1 MESRDPASSWTLLF
15 LSSTEH
21 VWRHSER
28 KHFFRKL
35 QFALLSSA
43 IELPRLVLTQYV
55 CRMENHAPSLQDH
68 NRRAHDHDAH
78 LHHLKGNQRINNST
92 SFGFTNPWL
101 LRTAKYRAR
110 EYVVTR
116 NMKTAPNQFVSFNL
130 LPFPLWWNPS
140 TSCRILTTKIYFPP
154 NTILIQVMWKDHPI
168 NSSTRLDPV
177 PASDD
182 YQAPLPVLKGCWIT
196 SKVSK
201 PHQRSSIEILNPNQI
216 RPITQ
221 PSAMCY

>member
-68 NRRAHDHDAH
+68 NQRAHDHDAY
-78 LHHLKGNQRINNST
+78 LHHLKGAPKDKQFYLFWFYQSLIIEDCQVPSKRIRSEQ
-92 SFGFTNPWL
+92 
-101 LRTAKYRAR
+101 
-110 EYVVTR
+110 EYENR
-116 NMKTAPNQFVSFNL
+116 SKSGC
-130 LPFPLWWNPS
+130 PS
-140 TSCRILTTKIYFPP
+140 TFCLSHSDETQALLAEYSPP
-154 NTILIQVMWKDHPI
+154 RFISHPI
-168 NSSTRLDPV
+168 LSWFKLCGR
-177 PASDD
+177 
-182 YQAPLPVLKGCWIT
+182 IT
-196 SKVSK
+196 
-201 PHQRSSIEILNPNQI
+201 P
-216 RPITQ
+216 
-221 PSAMCY
+221 

>member
-68 NRRAHDHDAH
+68 NQRAHDHDAH

-110 EYVVTR
+110 EYVVTGIW
-116 NMKTAPNQFVSFNL
+116 KL
-130 LPFPLWWNPS
+130 LQISLCPS
-140 TSCRILTTKIYFPP
+140 TFCLSHSDETQALLAEYSPLRFIS
-154 NTILIQVMWKDHPI
+154 HPI
-168 NSSTRLDPV
+168 LSWFKLCGR
-177 PASDD
+177 
-182 YQAPLPVLKGCWIT
+182 IT
-196 SKVSK
+196 
-201 PHQRSSIEILNPNQI
+201 P
-216 RPITQ
+216 
-221 PSAMCY
+221 